1 MMVILAVS
9 TGSREKGL
17 LAGVAIA
24 GVVALEAMFAGPI
37 CGASMN
43 PARSLAP
50 AIVSGRLDE
59 VWIYIVA
66 PCLGA
71 LLAVPLA
78 RLTAAKGVPAGT
90 GA

>member
-1 MMVILAVS
+1 
-9 TGSREKGL
+9 
-17 LAGVAIA
+17 
-24 GVVALEAMFAGPI
+24 
-37 CGASMN
+37 MN

-50 AIVSGRLDE
+50 AIVGDRLGE

-78 RLTAAKGVPAGT
+78 RLTAAKGVPAATGT
-90 GA
+90 